1 MSDISTLRGFGAKRT
16 EGLRAEGIRDTLD
29 LLRFFPCDYHDCLQP
44 LTLDRVPAGE
54 ACCFTGTLLKGPAVI
69 SGGYITR
76 VTLESGGKHCTCMW
90 FNMSWIARK
99 LHEGETLVLY
109 GRIQPDRHGRPACYN
124 PVFETPGQITPV
136 YRQIK
141 SIGQKLLRDTIRHL
155 LSTDVPED
163 WMAPSFLARYE
174 LPDLRHALCRIHF
187 PGTREELLQARRRFE
202 LEEMLV
208 WQTLFTGLRRRTPQE
223 DPLAVNEAW
232 LSELFGRLPYTP
244 TGAQMRCI
252 REIISDLNGK
262 TLMTRLVQGD
272 VGCGKTLI
280 AIAALYLVARSGA
293 QAVLMAPT
301 EILAQQ
307 HYAQVCRLLEGSGIS
322 CGLLVGSLPAA
333 QRREVH
339 RQLAEGELSLA
350 VGTHALLSEGVR
362 FRDLRLVI
370 TDEQH
375 RFGARQ
381 RTALEEKGARTHVLV
396 MSATPIPRT
405 LSMVLFGDL
414 DLSVVDEL
422 PPGRRQVRTRV
433 VPEERREAM
442 YAFIREQA
450 SAGQQAYV
458 VCRLIGKGE
467 TEFSVHS
474 AISEA
479 EHLREVLAPARV
491 GLVHGKMK
499 KEEQEEVL
507 RRFRGKDIH
516 VLVATTVIEVGVDVP
531 DATIMVIEDA
541 AGFGLAQLHQLR
553 GRVGRGNLE
562 SWCFLMAEKNER
574 LACLCATSNGFEI
587 AETDL
592 RLRGAGEYFGAQ
604 QHGQGRFPAELFTG
618 DSAAAL
624 QTREAFE
631 ILRDQYPEMLKYLQ
645 GRAREYAASEGIL
658 TSVN

>member
-1 MSDISTLRGFGAKRT
+1 
-16 EGLRAEGIRDTLD
+16 
-29 LLRFFPCDYHDCLQP
+29 
-44 LTLDRVPAGE
+44 
-54 ACCFTGTLLKGPAVI
+54 
-69 SGGYITR
+69 
-76 VTLESGGKHCTCMW
+76 
-90 FNMSWIARK
+90 
-99 LHEGETLVLY
+99 
-109 GRIQPDRHGRPACYN
+109 
-124 PVFETPGQITPV
+124 
-136 YRQIK
+136 
-141 SIGQKLLRDTIRHL
+141 
-155 LSTDVPED
+155 
-163 WMAPSFLARYE
+163 
-174 LPDLRHALCRIHF
+174 
-187 PGTREELLQARRRFE
+187 
-202 LEEMLV
+202 MLI

-223 DPLAVNEAW
+223 APLAVDEAW
-232 LSELFGRLPYTP
+232 LPQLFGRLPYTP

-252 REIISDLNGK
+252 REIIADLTGK

-307 HYAQVCRLLEGSGIS
+307 HCAQVCRLLEGSGIR

-333 QRREVH
+333 RRREVR

-350 VGTHALLSEGVR
+350 VGTHALLSEEVR

-381 RTALEEKGARTHVLV
+381 RTILEEKGDRTHVLV

-422 PPGRRQVRTRV
+422 PPGRMQVRTRI

-442 YAFIREQA
+442 YAFIRERA
-450 SAGQQAYV
+450 AAGQQAYV
-458 VCRLIGKGE
+458 VCRLIGKDE

-474 AISEA
+474 ALSEA
-479 EHLREVLAPARV
+479 EHLRGVLAPVRV

-499 KEEQEEVL
+499 REEQEEVL
-507 RRFRGKDIH
+507 RRFREKDIQ

-541 AGFGLAQLHQLR
+541 ASFGLAQLHQLR

-592 RLRGAGEYFGAQ
+592 RLRGAGEYFGAH

-618 DSAAAL
+618 DSAAVL
-624 QTREAFE
+624 QAREAFE
-631 ILRDQYPEMLKYLQ
+631 ILRDRYPKMLEYLQ
-645 GRAREYAASEGIL
+645 FRAREYAASEGIL